1 MKPFTLH
8 RCAMTLCLLTL
19 ANCSTPGGV
28 ESSAIATAQE
38 TVKEPARISLA
49 DLRKTYAIEGSR
61 TAEVDGVELFYSDE
75 GSGPVVL
82 LLPPSFLNFRAWD
95 GIAKTLVAA
104 DYRVVRF
111 DFPSTGLS
119 GVDRKIPASGKIDFF
134 ERNAEIATKLLD
146 HIGVEKA
153 DVIGTSSGGA
163 AAFRVAANYPSRV
176 KRLALVNSAGLPRTR
191 QSNPNRDR
199 PEERKWK
206 AMEVKPREFWA
217 GVLDRNF
224 FEPEDAPEWLV
235 TLAFDVNRRAEDGD
249 PKLYAFRTGDP
260 KTILS
265 KVTAPTLIQW
275 GTSNPTVVHLEA
287 EVFQHWLTQAPSLIR
302 KYDGLGHYPYL
313 ENEAL
318 ISEDLIAFLRGN
330 LDDQLL
336 TTQRVQSGT
345 QAQ

>member
-1 MKPFTLH
+1 MAVCLFALTS
-8 RCAMTLCLLTL
+8 CA
-19 ANCSTPGGV
+19 ANAGA
-28 ESSAIATAQE
+28 ESSANPAPQKTIE
-38 TVKEPARISLA
+38 EPATLSLA
-49 DLRKTYAIEGSR
+49 DLRQTYANGSSKS
-61 TAEVDGVELFYSDE
+61 VNIDGVDLYFSDE
-75 GSGPVVL
+75 GNGPTVL

-95 GIAKTLVAA
+95 GVAKTLTAA
-104 DYRVVRF
+104 NYRVIRF

-119 GVDRKIPASGKIDFF
+119 GVDQKTPVSGKIDFF

-146 HIGVEKA
+146 HLGVESA
-153 DVIGTSSGGA
+153 HVVGTSSGGA
-163 AAFRVAANYPSRV
+163 AAFRVAANYPDRV
-176 KRLALVNSAGLPRTR
+176 NRLALVNSAGLPRTR
-191 QSNPNRDR
+191 QSDPNRDR
-199 PEERKWK
+199 AEERKWA
-206 AMEVKPREFWA
+206 AMKVKPREFWA

-224 FEPEDAPEWLV
+224 FEPDDAPEWLV

-313 ENEAL
+313 EDEAL
-318 ISEDLIAFLRGN
+318 IAGDLLAFLKGEM
-330 LDDQLL
+330 DDRLL
-336 TTQRVQSGT
+336 TTKRVRPGAPT
-345 QAQ
+345 Q

>member
-1 MKPFTLH
+1 MRPFAIH
-8 RCAMTLCLLTL
+8 RCAMALCLFVL
-19 ANCSTPGGV
+19 AACTAPGGL
-28 ESSAIATAQE
+28 ESSAIAAVQE
-38 TVKEPARISLA
+38 TIEEPATLSLA
-49 DLRKTYAIEGSR
+49 ELRQTYAIGSSKSVN
-61 TAEVDGVELFYSDE
+61 VDGVDLYFSDE
-75 GSGPVVL
+75 GDGPTVL

-104 DYRVVRF
+104 KYRVIRF

-119 GVDRKIPASGKIDFF
+119 GVDRKIPANGKIDFF
-134 ERNAEIATKLLD
+134 ERNAEIAIKLLD
-146 HIGVEKA
+146 HLRVESA
-153 DVIGTSSGGA
+153 DVVGTSSGGA
-163 AAFRVAANYPSRV
+163 AAFRVAANYPDRV

-191 QSNPNRDR
+191 QSNPNRAR
-199 PEERKWK
+199 PEERKWA
-206 AMEVKPREFWA
+206 AMKVKPREFWA

-224 FEPEDAPEWLV
+224 FEPDDAPEWLV

-275 GTSNPTVVHLEA
+275 GTFNPTVVHLEA
-287 EVFQHWLTQAPSLIR
+287 EVFQHWLTKAPSLIR

-318 ISEDLIAFLRGN
+318 IADDLIAFLKGDM
-330 LDDQLL
+330 DDQLL
-336 TTQRVQSGT
+336 TTKRVRSGPPK
-345 QAQ
+345 